1 MGIIGT
7 IFIGLIVGLLARFLK
22 PGDDSM
28 GWIMTILLGIGGSLA
43 ATYGGQALGLYQAGE
58 GAGFIGALVGAVI
71 LLLPETD
78 WLELM
83 PKSDQKALEA
93 MPEIDH
99 DSPEANGTFTE
110 KGGMKQSKGLPAVM
124 YSTKTVASMN
134 DKDIRI
140 GGYPVPLESD
150 AKGRSTLF
158 FLVPYPGAC
167 IHVPPPPPNQLVLV
181 RYPKGLK
188 LEDIYTPLWVTGTL
202 KIEKVSNDLADAAYA
217 LDAAKV
223 RVVQESDL

>member
-1 MGIIGT
+1 MLRHHLPT
-7 IFIGLIVGLLARFLK
+7 EFFMRRLLLTFL
-22 PGDDSM
+22 
-28 GWIMTILLGIGGSLA
+28 LLGSGLA
-43 ATYGGQALGLYQAGE
+43 HAADLA
-58 GAGFIGALVGAVI
+58 
-71 LLLPETD
+71 ETD

-83 PKSDQKALEA
+83 PKSDQKALEQ

-99 DSPEANGTFTE
+99 DSPEAMGTFTE
-110 KGGMKQSKGLPAVM
+110 KGGLKQSKGLPAVM
-124 YSTKTVASMN
+124 YSTKTVPAMN
-134 DKDIRI
+134 GKKIRL
-140 GGYPVPLESD
+140 GGYPVPLEAD

-188 LEDIYTPLWVTGTL
+188 LDDIYTPLWVTGTL
-202 KIEKVSNDLADAAYA
+202 KIEQVTNDLADAAYA
-217 LDAAKV
+217 LDAGQV